1 MLSANQKRDEGPFR
15 YNLGTYFGTYEQGVR
30 SGKGIFIF
38 SKDGSFYEGTW
49 EKDNMS
55 GYGRLVTQN
64 SYYEGEISNGL
75 AHGIGTYENITKVYS
90 GEWRNDQRSGK
101 GEEIFKNR
109 RCRYK
114 G

>member
-1 MLSANQKRDEGPFR
+1 
-15 YNLGTYFGTYEQGVR
+15 VR

-64 SYYEGEISNGL
+64 SYYEGEIVNGL
-75 AHGIGTYENITKVYS
+75 AHGIGTYENSTKVYS

-101 GEEIFKNR
+101 G
-109 RCRYK
+109 
-114 G
+114 